1 MISQLYWL
9 VPNHVLYWR
18 LSGQIPGSEIV
29 EMSQFIAQQVKDVTN
44 HKVHILIDTAG
55 VSSLDYT
62 DSAAREAFVVL
73 AKKEWMGKIVTIIR
87 DYQIQ
92 VHINALS
99 PAFGLNWHNV
109 NSMDDAIRAL
119 KKNDNMLQSIPKLQK
134 DKLILRPS

>member
-9 VPNHVLYWR
+9 VPNHVLYWK

-29 EMSQFIAQQVKDVTN
+29 EMSQFIPKQVNDSN
-44 HKVHILIDTAG
+44 NNKVHILIDTIG
-55 VSSLDYT
+55 VSSIDYNNQ
-62 DSAAREAFVVL
+62 AARDAFSVL

-99 PAFGLNWHNV
+99 SAFGLNWYNV

-134 DKLILRPS
+134 NALIARS